1 MLESRNNMKESV
13 NNKENVVGSGGGLT
27 AEQKAR
33 ISSKF
38 RAAKALLARKRP
50 LHDCS
55 TTSLDKVGK
64 AQRTTSLDR
73 IDGDKRFPLTEIPM
87 NTPSPIYEKGSNK
100 TFNVFT
106 SVKGSQVREC
116 DSSINA
122 RTTCEIQFQTVETFK
137 FSSNRSES
145 VESNLSENG
154 GSLQVENMVGL
165 NTYITPVRQ
174 PGFSGLTES
183 SFSSTVLDD
192 DFDEHILDEIDAL
205 CEQNSK
211 EKPGKRFNSIPIEN
225 HHINNLDKEDNLN
238 TVVSSDNSGQECI
251 LSRGN
256 EESEAERSKSSG
268 PDNSN
273 LVRSDEAFKLEC
285 ILNSTGNQE
294 CELEDSKSCKATD
307 TGSELEATD
316 IRNMPEDYIKYVE
329 SLNDRQQEAACS
341 DISIPLIIV
350 AGPGSGKTSTMV
362 GRVLMLLHKGIG
374 PSNILAMTF
383 TIAAAS
389 EMRERIGRV
398 AGKTAAKEL
407 TISTFHSFSLQLCRM
422 HAEKLGRTP
431 EFLIYGH
438 GQQRRAVIEAVRL
451 LDDKKNGPRDELC
464 QLNDKN
470 SPQHFKER
478 SKKWLKFVTQAK
490 SAGRTPDDYYK
501 IGNETGAAV
510 LQSYNDILKSCNAL
524 DYHDLISC
532 SIKLLTDF
540 PEVLEECQEL
550 WKAMVIDEFQDTS
563 AVQYG
568 LLHILA
574 SHKRITIVGDE
585 DQSIFGFSGAD
596 ASGFDS
602 FRKDFP
608 LHKEVR
614 LSKNYRSTRCIV
626 EAASFLI
633 QNNSKRC
640 QSKRVLTDNSVGSK
654 ITIKE
659 CCNED
664 AQCSFVVDKILEIAS
679 DGTTEKSSFG
689 DIAVL
694 FRRQVSGK
702 IFQAAFRNRKIPFNV
717 HGVAFYRK
725 KVVKGIIAM
734 LRTTLPGSDDGSF
747 RRVFKA
753 LLPSEKEEKM
763 KVIEHIEKVS
773 TVRKSSFISAARDIF
788 SAKVSGTFKRSQLS
802 QGRKVLLMI
811 DMISKLVK
819 REESISAVITSVANM
834 IPQKYLLEQRAVHDN
849 DGGKLLNEDHDVRPV
864 LQYLLDD
871 VSDFLKT
878 HKNPIEGESECKT
891 EGQGC
896 VNILKAFIDHI
907 SERESENFRT
917 RRHDNKDSVTV
928 TTIHQSKGLE
938 WDTVFIVKANESE
951 IPLLHEFNGITNERS
966 NSIEEE
972 RRLLYVAMTRAR
984 KKLFILH
991 VIMDSNW
998 QVLQP
1003 SRFLREIPRHLQE
1016 TQEELTNHQK
1026 LQKGTPQSGSAE
1038 KVESV
1043 DHRITIDD
1051 PLSEP
1056 VDGMSKESIDSLEL
1070 CNSKIFLKRFNAED
1084 RTVVSHL
1091 FHQWAKK
1098 PAFQE
1103 PRRLLKKVEFVID
1116 ERLRVKKS
1124 THKDVLR
1131 ALKSSL
1137 TCEEASQYAESVL
1150 NWEKIPAEKRAY
1162 LMREKQEYFQKLR
1175 IESSMGTSEP
1185 TPKQIAYLQSLGCTT
1200 VPTSRLH
1207 ASRLIE
1213 EYKSL

>member
-1 MLESRNNMKESV
+1 MNESV

-38 RAAKALLARKRP
+38 RAAKALLTRKRP

-64 AQRTTSLDR
+64 AQRTTSSDR
-73 IDGDKRFPLTEIPM
+73 INGDKRFPLTEIPM
-87 NTPSPIYEKGSNK
+87 NTPSPIYEKGSKK
-100 TFNVFT
+100 TLNVFT
-106 SVKGSQVREC
+106 TVKGSQVREL

-122 RTTCEIQFQTVETFK
+122 RTKCEIQFQTVETFK

-145 VESNLSENG
+145 IESNLSENG
-154 GSLQVENMVGL
+154 GSVQVENMVGL

-174 PGFSGLTES
+174 PGFSGLSES

-211 EKPGKRFNSIPIEN
+211 GKPGMKRFNSIPIEN

-238 TVVSSDNSGQECI
+238 AIVSSDNSGQECI
-251 LSRGN
+251 LISRGN
-256 EESEAERSKSSG
+256 QESEAERSKSSG

-273 LVRSDEAFKLEC
+273 LVRSDEAFKVEC

-294 CELEDSKSCKATD
+294 CEVEDPKSSKATD
-307 TGSELEATD
+307 TGSKLEATD

-383 TIAAAS
+383 TTAAAS

-451 LDDKKNGPRDELC
+451 LDEKKHGPRDELC

-510 LQSYNDILKSCNAL
+510 LQSYNDTLKSCNAL

-532 SIKLLTDF
+532 SVKLLTDF

-574 SHKRITIVGDE
+574 SHKHITIVGDE

-788 SAKVSGTFKRSQLS
+788 SAKVSGTFKRSQLT

-896 VNILKAFIDHI
+896 ANILKAFIDHI
-907 SERESENFRT
+907 SERENENFRT

-1026 LQKGTPQSGSAE
+1026 LQKETPQSGSAE

-1056 VDGMSKESIDSLEL
+1056 VDGMSKESIDTMEL

-1103 PRRLLKKVEFVID
+1103 PQRLLKKVGFVID

-1137 TCEEASQYAESVL
+1137 TCEEALHYAKSVL

-1162 LMREKQEYFQKLR
+1162 IMREKQEYFQKLR
-1175 IESSMGTSEP
+1175 IESAMGTSEP

>member
-1 MLESRNNMKESV
+1 MSEAV

-50 LHDCS
+50 LHHCS
-55 TTSLDKVGK
+55 NISLNKVGK
-64 AQRTTSLDR
+64 AQKTTSSDR
-73 IDGDKRFPLTEIPM
+73 IDGDKRFPLTKIPM
-87 NTPSPIYEKGSNK
+87 NIPSPISEKGSNK
-100 TFNVFT
+100 NLSGFT
-106 SVKGSQVREC
+106 SVKGSKVSEL
-116 DSSINA
+116 DSSINR
-122 RTTCEIQFQTVETFK
+122 RTKCETQFQTVEIFK
-137 FSSNRSES
+137 LSSNRSDS
-145 VESNLSENG
+145 VEPKLSENG
-154 GSLQVENMVGL
+154 KNVQVENMIGFD
-165 NTYITPVRQ
+165 TYKTLVRQ
-174 PGFSGLTES
+174 PRFSGFSES

-211 EKPGKRFNSIPIEN
+211 GKAETKRFNSVPIES
-225 HHINNLDKEDNLN
+225 HYINNLDKEDNLN
-238 TVVSSDNSGQECI
+238 PVASSDSSGHECI
-251 LSRGN
+251 LMSRGN
-256 EESEAERSKSSG
+256 PESEAEGSKSSE
-268 PDNSN
+268 PDNSS
-273 LVRSDEAFKLEC
+273 LVSSDATFKLEC
-285 ILNSTGNQE
+285 IMNSTGNQE
-294 CELEDSKSCKATD
+294 CEVEEPKSSNAID
-307 TGSELEATD
+307 TGSKLEVTD
-316 IRNMPEDYIKYVE
+316 IRNMPEDYKKYVE

-362 GRVLMLLHKGIG
+362 GRVLMLLHKGIC

-383 TIAAAS
+383 TTAAAS

-431 EFLIYGH
+431 DFLIYGH
-438 GQQRRAVIEAVRL
+438 EQQRRAVIEAVRL
-451 LDDKKNGPRDELC
+451 LDDKKKGPRDELC
-464 QLNDKN
+464 QLNDMN

-478 SKKWLKFVTQAK
+478 SKIWLNFVTQAK
-490 SAGRTPDDYYK
+490 SGGKTPDDYYK
-501 IGNETGAAV
+501 IGNETGTAV

-532 SIKLLTDF
+532 SVKLLTDF
-540 PEVLEECQEL
+540 PEVFEECQEL

-563 AVQYG
+563 ASQYG
-568 LLHILA
+568 LLRILA
-574 SHKRITIVGDE
+574 SHKHITIVGDE

-608 LHKEVR
+608 LHNEVR

-626 EAASFLI
+626 EAASCLI

-640 QSKRVLTDNSVGSK
+640 PSNRVLTDNSVGSK

-664 AQCSFVVDKILEIAS
+664 AQCSFVVDKILEITF

-689 DIAVL
+689 DIAIL

-725 KVVKGIIAM
+725 KVVRAIIAM

-753 LLPSEKEEKM
+753 LLPSEKEEKR

-773 TVRKSSFISAARDIF
+773 TVRRCSFISAARDIF
-788 SAKVSGTFKRSQLS
+788 SAKVSGTFKRNQLT

-811 DMISKLVK
+811 DMISKLVN

-834 IPQKYLLEQRAVHDN
+834 IPQKYLLEQRAVHDY

-878 HKNPIEGESECKT
+878 HTKPMKGESECKT

-896 VNILKAFIDHI
+896 SYILKAFIDHI

-938 WDTVFIVKANESE
+938 WDTVFIVKVNESE
-951 IPLLHEFNGITNERS
+951 IPLLHESNGITNERS
-966 NSIEEE
+966 NLIEEE

-984 KKLFILH
+984 KKLFILY

-998 QVLQP
+998 QVLLP
-1003 SRFLREIPRHLQE
+1003 SRFLREIPHHLQE

-1026 LQKGTPQSGSAE
+1026 LQEETPQSGSAE

-1043 DHRITIDD
+1043 DRRIALND
-1051 PLSEP
+1051 PLSDP
-1056 VDGMSKESIDSLEL
+1056 VDGMSKESIGTMEL

-1084 RTVVSHL
+1084 RGVVSHL

-1098 PAFQE
+1098 PAFQD
-1103 PRRLLKKVEFVID
+1103 PQRLLKKVGFVID

-1137 TCEEASQYAESVL
+1137 ICEEALQYAESVL

-1162 LMREKQEYFQKLR
+1162 LMREKQEYFQKQR
-1175 IESSMGTSEP
+1175 IESAMGSSAP
-1185 TPKQIAYLQSLGCTT
+1185 TPKQIAFLQSLGCTM

>member
-1 MLESRNNMKESV
+1 MNESV

-64 AQRTTSLDR
+64 AQRTTSSDR
-73 IDGDKRFPLTEIPM
+73 INGDKRFPLTEIPM

-100 TFNVFT
+100 TLNVFT
-106 SVKGSQVREC
+106 SVKGSQVRELDC
-116 DSSINA
+116 SINA
-122 RTTCEIQFQTVETFK
+122 RTKCETRFQTVETFTL
-137 FSSNRSES
+137 SSNISES
-145 VESNLSENG
+145 VEAKLSENTEID
-154 GSLQVENMVGL
+154 QVESMGGL
-165 NTYITPVRQ
+165 DTCRTPVRQ
-174 PGFSGLTES
+174 PGFSGLSES

-211 EKPGKRFNSIPIEN
+211 GKPEMKRFNNIPIEN

-238 TVVSSDNSGQECI
+238 TVVCSDNSGQECI
-251 LSRGN
+251 LISRGN
-256 EESEAERSKSSG
+256 QESEAERSKSSE

-285 ILNSTGNQE
+285 ILNSTGNQA
-294 CELEDSKSCKATD
+294 CEVEDPKSSNATD
-307 TGSELEATD
+307 TGSKLEATD

-341 DISIPLIIV
+341 EISIPLIIV

-383 TIAAAS
+383 TTAAAS

-398 AGKTAAKEL
+398 AGKAAAKEL

-464 QLNDKN
+464 QLDDKN

-510 LQSYNDILKSCNAL
+510 LQSYNDTLKSCNAL

-532 SIKLLTDF
+532 SVKLLTDF

-747 RRVFKA
+747 RRVFKT

-788 SAKVSGTFKRSQLS
+788 SAKVSGTFKRSQLT

-819 REESISAVITSVANM
+819 REESLSAVITSVANM

-896 VNILKAFIDHI
+896 ANILKAFIDHI

-1026 LQKGTPQSGSAE
+1026 LQKETPQSGSAE

-1056 VDGMSKESIDSLEL
+1056 VDGMSKESIDTMEL
-1070 CNSKIFLKRFNAED
+1070 CNSKIFLKRFNAEN

-1103 PRRLLKKVEFVID
+1103 PQRLLKKVGFVID

-1137 TCEEASQYAESVL
+1137 TCEEALHYAESVL
-1150 NWEKIPAEKRAY
+1150 NWEKIPAAKRAY
-1162 LMREKQEYFQKLR
+1162 IMREKQEYFQKLR
-1175 IESSMGTSEP
+1175 IESAMGTSEP

>member
-1 MLESRNNMKESV
+1 MKKNLARFSIQTQRGRKKMS
-13 NNKENVVGSGGGLT
+13 KENVVGSGGGLT

-55 TTSLDKVGK
+55 LNKVEK
-64 AQRTTSLDR
+64 AQRTTSSDQ
-73 IDGDKRFPLTEIPM
+73 IDADKRFPLTEIPV
-87 NTPSPIYEKGSNK
+87 NTLSPIYGKVSNK
-100 TFNVFT
+100 MLSGIT
-106 SVKGSQVREC
+106 SVKC
-116 DSSINA
+116 SINA
-122 RTTCEIQFQTVETFK
+122 RTKCETQFQSVETFK
-137 FSSNRSES
+137 LSSNRSES
-145 VESNLSENG
+145 VEANLSEN
-154 GSLQVENMVGL
+154 SESVQVENMVGL

-174 PGFSGLTES
+174 PGFSGLSES

-205 CEQNSK
+205 CQKNSK
-211 EKPGKRFNSIPIEN
+211 GKPEMKRFNSIPIEN
-225 HHINNLDKEDNLN
+225 HYINNLDKEDNLDH
-238 TVVSSDNSGQECI
+238 VVSSDSSGHQCI
-251 LSRGN
+251 LTSRGN
-256 EESEAERSKSSG
+256 EESLAERSKSSE

-273 LVRSDEAFKLEC
+273 LIRSDEAFKLEC
-285 ILNSTGNQE
+285 ILNSTDNQE
-294 CELEDSKSCKATD
+294 FEIEEPKISKAID
-307 TGSELEATD
+307 TGSRLEATY
-316 IRNMPEDYIKYVE
+316 IRNMPEDYLKYVE

-383 TIAAAS
+383 TTAAAS

-398 AGKTAAKEL
+398 AGKTVAKEL
-407 TISTFHSFSLQLCRM
+407 TISTFHSFSLQLCRT
-422 HAEKLGRTP
+422 HAEKLDRTP
-431 EFLIYGH
+431 DFLIYGH

-451 LDDKKNGPRDELC
+451 LDDKKKELC
-464 QLNDKN
+464 QLNDMN

-490 SAGRTPDDYYK
+490 SAGRAPGYYYK
-501 IGNETGAAV
+501 IGNKTGAAV

-532 SIKLLTDF
+532 SVKLLTDF
-540 PEVLEECQEL
+540 PEVFEECQEL
-550 WKAMVIDEFQDTS
+550 WKAIVIDEFQDTS

-568 LLHILA
+568 LLRILA

-640 QSKRVLTDNSVGSK
+640 QSKCVLTDNSIGSK

-664 AQCSFVVDKILEIAS
+664 AQCSFVVDKILEITS

-725 KVVKGIIAM
+725 KVVKAIIAM
-734 LRTTLPGSDDGSF
+734 LRTALPGSDDDSF

-753 LLPSEKEEKM
+753 LLPSEKEEKK

-773 TVRKSSFISAARDIF
+773 TIRKSSFISAARDIF
-788 SAKVSGTFKRSQLS
+788 SAKVSGTFKRSQLT

-811 DMISKLVK
+811 DMILKLVN
-819 REESISAVITSVANM
+819 REESISTVITSVANM
-834 IPQKYLLEQRAVHDN
+834 IPQKYLLEQQAVHDN
-849 DGGKLLNEDHDVRPV
+849 DGGKLLNEDHDVRSV

-878 HKNPIEGESECKT
+878 HMNPVKGENECKA

-896 VNILKAFIDHI
+896 ANILKAFINHI

-984 KKLFILH
+984 KKLFMLY

-1016 TQEELTNHQK
+1016 TQEGLTNHQK
-1026 LQKGTPQSGSAE
+1026 LQKETPQSGSAE

-1043 DHRITIDD
+1043 AHRITTDD

-1056 VDGMSKESIDSLEL
+1056 VDGTSKESIDTMEL
-1070 CNSKIFLKRFNAED
+1070 CNSKIFLKRFNADD
-1084 RTVVSHL
+1084 RTVISHL

-1103 PRRLLKKVEFVID
+1103 PQRLLKKVGFVID

-1137 TCEEASQYAESVL
+1137 TCEEALHYAESVL

-1175 IESSMGTSEP
+1175 IESAMGSSEP

>member
-1 MLESRNNMKESV
+1 MLESRNNMNESV

-116 DSSINA
+116 GSSINA
-122 RTTCEIQFQTVETFK
+122 RTTREIQFQTVETFK

-154 GSLQVENMVGL
+154 GSVQVENMVGL

-238 TVVSSDNSGQECI
+238 AVVSSDNSGQECI

-256 EESEAERSKSSG
+256 QESEAERSKSSG

-294 CELEDSKSCKATD
+294 CELEDPKSCKATD
-307 TGSELEATD
+307 TGSKLEATD

-451 LDDKKNGPRDELC
+451 LNDKKNGPRDELC

-602 FRKDFP
+602 FRKDFS

-763 KVIEHIEKVS
+763 KVIEYIEKVS

-896 VNILKAFIDHI
+896 ANILKAFIDHI

-1016 TQEELTNHQK
+1016 TQ
-1026 LQKGTPQSGSAE
+1026 
-1038 KVESV
+1038 
-1043 DHRITIDD
+1043 I
-1051 PLSEP
+1051 
-1056 VDGMSKESIDSLEL
+1056 
-1070 CNSKIFLKRFNAED
+1070 
-1084 RTVVSHL
+1084 
-1091 FHQWAKK
+1091 
-1098 PAFQE
+1098 
-1103 PRRLLKKVEFVID
+1103 
-1116 ERLRVKKS
+1116 
-1124 THKDVLR
+1124 
-1131 ALKSSL
+1131 
-1137 TCEEASQYAESVL
+1137 
-1150 NWEKIPAEKRAY
+1150 
-1162 LMREKQEYFQKLR
+1162 
-1175 IESSMGTSEP
+1175 
-1185 TPKQIAYLQSLGCTT
+1185 
-1200 VPTSRLH
+1200 
-1207 ASRLIE
+1207 
-1213 EYKSL
+1213 